1 MFFGIKSA
9 VVEKEFDREPTYNEN
24 FLKTTI
30 KSDSDEA
37 ADFHNKKMLKA
48 GPNHTS
54 LAVIIGSVCKNDK
67 NWYLQVFSKE
77 CRYIEKKVIRYI
89 TDNLEISSD
98 SDKKQFSVNKCL
110 KDVSQAWK
118 ICTL

>member
-9 VVEKEFDREPTYNEN
+9 VVEKEFDREPTYNEK

-37 ADFHNKKMLKA
+37 ANFHNKKMPKA

-54 LAVIIGSVCKNDK
+54 LAVIIGSVLKKDK
-67 NWYLQVFSKE
+67 NWYLQVF
-77 CRYIEKKVIRYI
+77 
-89 TDNLEISSD
+89 
-98 SDKKQFSVNKCL
+98 
-110 KDVSQAWK
+110 
-118 ICTL
+118 